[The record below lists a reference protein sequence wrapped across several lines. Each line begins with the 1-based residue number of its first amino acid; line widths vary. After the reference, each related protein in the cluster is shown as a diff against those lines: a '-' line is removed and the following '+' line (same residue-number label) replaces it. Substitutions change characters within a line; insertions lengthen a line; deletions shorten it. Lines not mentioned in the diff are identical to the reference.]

1 MRLAVVLALGL
12 VAGCTAPPP
21 RFVALPELSARSWIL
36 GARVGSGPQ
45 DFELTAV
52 EGELPA
58 APFIVPD
65 LAGQVYAVAYDSAL
79 SELGLEPGSLGVGVD
94 CERRCAL
101 LSPAHS
107 FARDLDPARPAVW
120 TEATTVDVE
129 LARALVP
136 DGAKRCSLGCLE
148 LEETLLSFD
157 SSGYVSFIL
166 PEPAGAIAAESALVG
181 LADGALLRV
190 RGSPGFTKLCGP
202 NGSTATAGAL
212 DEPAQRLWIARS
224 DRAIGWVDLA
234 ALHSELPC
242 PFVRT
247 ATAPPGATV
256 LRLSATPGADP
267 PRLLS
272 LSATGAVA
280 RLLGPSWRPLGA
292 VKIKSGALDV
302 IAGFILEHGDTA
314 YFGASGD
321 EIGMLV
327 GDQLN
332 HQGGFTLGIKPAE
345 AHSALLY
352 RGDVYFGFY
361 AYNLFIRRG
370 GAGMIVPLDEGQRRM
385 DVNWDD
391 PDNLAVL
398 QDRFFTSLG
407 RGLIG
412 EWSARTGYCQLQGP
426 FALEGTHR
434 LVNVG
439 GSLFRADTDGTG
451 VSGRWLK
458 PTHPETC
465 GPP

>member
-1 MRLAVVLALGL
+1 MRVAAVLVLGL

-21 RFVALPELSARSWIL
+21 RFVALPELTAKSWIL
-36 GARVGSGPQ
+36 GARVGLGPQ
-45 DFELTAV
+45 DFELTAA

-58 APFIVPD
+58 APFVVPD
-65 LAGQVYAVAYDSAL
+65 LAGTLYALAYDSTL
-79 SELGLEPGSLGVGVD
+79 TQLGLEPGSLGVAVD

-101 LSPAHS
+101 LTPARS
-107 FARDLDPARPAVW
+107 FARDLDLPERAVW
-120 TEATTVDVE
+120 TEATTVDPE

-148 LEETLLSFD
+148 LEETVLSFE
-157 SSGYVSFIL
+157 SNGYASFIL

-181 LADGALLRV
+181 LSDGALLRV
-190 RGSPGFTKLCGP
+190 GGGPGFTRLCGP
-202 NGSTATAGAL
+202 NGTAATAGAL
-212 DEPAQRLWIARS
+212 DEQAQRVWIARS

-234 ALHSELPC
+234 ALHSEQPC

-247 ATAPPGATV
+247 ATAPSGASV
-256 LRLSATPGADP
+256 LRLSVTPGADP
-267 PRLLS
+267 PRLFS

-280 RLLGPSWRPLGA
+280 RLVGSSWRPLGA
-292 VKIKSGALDV
+292 VKIKQGAFDV
-302 IAGFILEHGDTA
+302 VAGFILHHGDTV

-327 GDQLN
+327 GEQLN

-361 AYNLFIRRG
+361 AYNLFVRRG
-370 GAGMIVPLDEGQRRM
+370 GAGMIVPLDEGQKRM
-385 DVNWDD
+385 EVNWDD

-412 EWSARTGYCQLQGP
+412 EWSARTGYCNLQGP

-434 LVNVG
+434 LVNVA
-439 GSLFRADTDGTG
+439 GSLFRADNDGTG
-451 VSGRWLK
+451 VSGRWLR